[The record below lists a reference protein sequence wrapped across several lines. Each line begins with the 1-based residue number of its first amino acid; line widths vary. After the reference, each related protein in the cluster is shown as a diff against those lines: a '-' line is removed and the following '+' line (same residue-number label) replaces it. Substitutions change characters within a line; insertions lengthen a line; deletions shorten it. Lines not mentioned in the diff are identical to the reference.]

1 MKAPLSP
8 CHSFLCLAQIL
19 FLFSSG
25 PCVHAQEGKNPLAK
39 PQKDRPDTL
48 EELKNNPDYKH
59 APVMEKPGAPLH
71 DRPFKPHHE
80 SSEKTAWEWHKNGM
94 HFEAVKRGNQDR
106 PDLRRLVGL
115 LSPARNADNAA
126 TSAFEEVPPADVG
139 ATLTIFRPTNLDS
152 FINTGS
158 NEAERLT
165 ALRAAI
171 ALGKAFFWDPA
182 FSSDGKVSCA
192 SCHYA
197 AGTDHRTLGVVSLPA
212 NFGIRIPWPD
222 PSSPEQYQ
230 PYRLSVRDLRGI
242 SPELDGSPVE
252 GVFDPASIA
261 GFRMR
266 EVIGSL
272 GVTHRIFTG
281 LDGANRETSVPMPA
295 RSSTP
300 PLPAKPELEKRLQT
314 VLAAVNAIET
324 SHRQVTP
331 RNAGTV
337 INAVFNTR
345 NFHDSRASMVFNG
358 HTGWGQHTDSLINRS
373 LHIWRA
379 ADQVEKVFTW
389 SPARLNPQTL
399 QPLLDPQ
406 GRPQPNPHYLANA
419 SLASQAVEPILSDV
433 EMSSRGRLFHHI
445 ARRTLGRTILAKQVI
460 SKDDSSLGAFEREE
474 SRPNYAT
481 LIRTAFRKEWWDETI
496 TVKLLKGSSVTTNG
510 THLNHDEMT
519 AAELVDHNLMEAN
532 FGLFWGLALQLYQS
546 TLISDDSRFDQEQRH
561 VSSSARAAALNG
573 RADVGAP
580 SLQQM
585 QPLTEQELRG
595 WHLFQRHG
603 CAECHSGA
611 AFSGGSISELGT
623 LLPWHELAKG
633 DRIAAASA
641 YELPA
646 DVDAPLALVEDEPLL
661 GQVICPVESP
671 FGIECLTVSGRMLAI
686 YDAGNYVLGA
696 SRFIRPPSWP
706 SAPAISGVNAQW
718 AYHYPAMQ
726 TALWEDSGLGNKFV
740 PAEVTTEATKS
751 LSQLA
756 LHRFGQHLLAG
767 ETQNRIDTLLR
778 MLQLGTQVA
787 SEDDTSHFDPKNRK
801 LLSGHEQQVEQ
812 LILEQALAPQRQ
824 STLMLGQRLS
834 VILDVAPAQMNDLDH
849 KVADLISTVTE
860 TETLLKNEM
869 RDALNYTQRSVT
881 LQDVTR
887 QEQASSM
894 KALASQT
901 PELITE
907 RALMPFG
914 DGLHF
919 IVTPATP
926 PPDHSLAR
934 RWMQELTPFLADAE
948 RRHQTAKDQGDNAL
962 AAHWQKQIDSLRS
975 LQGQTE
981 RVSDAAAFRAPTLR
995 NIELTGPY
1003 MHNGSL
1009 LTLEAV
1015 IDFYSQ
1021 GGHFGPRIKATADE
1035 FRTGDLH
1042 PEMEPIPMSQ
1052 EDKAALVAFLK
1063 TLTDERVKNQ
1073 KPPFDHPSLD
1083 IPSGPAK
1090 KASLIR
1096 LPATGKNGLPERQHL
1111 RTFSEVLSG
1120 DHGLPSGSSY

>member
-1 MKAPLSP
+1 MKAPPSLR
-8 CHSFLCLAQIL
+8 HSFLCLAQ
-19 FLFSSG
+19 FLLSLG
-25 PCVHAQEGKNPLAK
+25 PCAHAELEKNPLAK

-48 EELKNNPDYKH
+48 EELKNNPDYKR

-71 DRPFKPHHE
+71 DRKLKPHHDTG
-80 SSEKTAWEWHKNGM
+80 EKTAWEWHKNGM

-126 TSAFEEVPPADVG
+126 TSAFEEVPPADAG
-139 ATLTIFRPTNLDS
+139 AALTIFRPTNLDS

-158 NEAERLT
+158 NEAERLN

-197 AGTDHRTLGVVSLPA
+197 AGTDHRTRGVVSLPA
-212 NFGIRIPWPD
+212 NFAIHMPWPD
-222 PSSPEQYQ
+222 PASPEQYQ
-230 PYRLSVRDLRGI
+230 PYQLSVRDLRGT

-281 LDGANRETSVPMPA
+281 LDDENQETSVPMPA
-295 RSSTP
+295 RSITP
-300 PLPAKPELEKRLQT
+300 PLSAKPEQKLRLKT

-324 SHRQVTP
+324 SHRQVTH

-345 NFHDSRASMVFNG
+345 NFHDSRASMIFNG

-379 ADQVEKVFTW
+379 VDQVEKVFTW
-389 SPARLNPQTL
+389 SPALLNPQTL

-406 GRPQPNPHYLANA
+406 GRPLPNPFYLANA

-433 EMSSRGRLFHHI
+433 EMSYRGRLFHHI
-445 ARRTLGRTILAKQVI
+445 ARRTLARKILVNQEI
-460 SKDDSSLGAFEREE
+460 SPEDSSLGSYSAEIQ
-474 SRPNYAT
+474 RPTYAT
-481 LIRTAFRKEWWDETI
+481 LIRTAFRKEWWDEKI
-496 TVKLLKGSSVTTNG
+496 TVKLLKGSSVNMSG
-510 THLNHDEMT
+510 SPLNH
-519 AAELVDHNLMEAN
+519 AELASAELADHNLMEAN

-561 VSSSARAAALNG
+561 VRSSARAAALDG
-573 RADVGAP
+573 RAALNTP

-603 CAECHSGA
+603 CAECHAGA
-611 AFSGGSISELGT
+611 EFSGGSISELGA
-623 LLPWHELAKG
+623 LLPWHEVAKG

-646 DVDAPLALVEDEPLL
+646 DVDAPLAPEEDEPLL
-661 GQVICPVESP
+661 GQVTCPVESP
-671 FGIECLTVSGRMLAI
+671 YGIECLTVSGRMLAI

-696 SRFIRPPSWP
+696 SRFIRPPSSP
-706 SAPAISGVNAQW
+706 SAPPVAGVEGQW

-740 PAEVTTEATKS
+740 PAEVAHEAPES
-751 LSQLA
+751 LSPLA
-756 LHRFGQHLLAG
+756 FQRFGQHLLAG
-767 ETQNRIDTLLR
+767 EPQNRIGTLLR
-778 MLQLGTQVA
+778 MLRLGTQVA
-787 SEDDTSHFDPKNRK
+787 SEDGPSPFGPKDRK

-812 LILEQALAPQRQ
+812 LILEQALAPKRQ
-824 STLMLGQRLS
+824 TKPELLQRLS
-834 VILDVAPAQMNDLDH
+834 KILGVAPVQMNDLGN
-849 KVADLISTVTE
+849 KIADLITTVTE
-860 TETLLKNEM
+860 TETLLKNET
-869 RDALNYTQRSVT
+869 RDALNYTQRSVN
-881 LQDVTR
+881 LRNVTP
-887 QEQASSM
+887 QERSISM
-894 KALASQT
+894 QALASQA

-934 RWMQELTPFLADAE
+934 RWMRELPPFLADAE
-948 RRHQTAKDQGDNAL
+948 RRHQAATDTGDKDA
-962 AAHWQKQIDSLRS
+962 AAHWHRQIQSLRS
-975 LQGQTE
+975 LQDQTE

-1015 IDFYSQ
+1015 IDFYAR
-1021 GGHFGPRIKATADE
+1021 GGHFGPRIKAVADE

-1063 TLTDERVKNQ
+1063 TLTDERVKQQ
-1073 KPPFDHPSLD
+1073 KPPFDHPSLN

-1090 KASLIR
+1090 NGSFFR
-1096 LPATGKNGLPERQHL
+1096 LPATGKNGLPEGRHV
-1111 RTFSEVLSG
+1111 RGFSEVLSG
-1120 DHGLPSGSSY
+1120 DPGPIEESDD